1 MSRERQ
7 ALGRAGED
15 AATSCLQREGY
26 RILARNYTCLRGEV
40 DIVAREGDVLCFI
53 EVKAR
58 ASASHGDPLEKVTP
72 HKRRQ
77 VERAALDFISR
88 RRLGEATCRFDVVG
102 VRYRDSEDPETVLVR
117 DAWRVGE

>member
-1 MSRERQ
+1 MSRARQ

-15 AATSCLQREGY
+15 AATSRLEREGY
-26 RILARNYTCLRGEV
+26 RILARNYECLRGEV
-40 DIVAREGDVLCFI
+40 DIVAREGDTLCFV

-72 HKRRQ
+72 AKRRQ
-77 VERAALDFISR
+77 VERAALDFITR
-88 RRLGEATCRFDVVG
+88 RRLGDATCRFDVVG
-102 VRYRDSEDPETVLVR
+102 VMYRGGGEPETVLVR